1 MFVVVLVVLIGVHLV
16 LLLVPSLQLKQR
28 LLSFSPHIQTA
39 SGEREIDLERFL
51 YLSCRSFRSAQR
63 RFKRAL
69 KKNLKLDNNQY
80 GEKRKHV
87 TESEFVESVLHVEPR
102 WLPHQARAIFQQG
115 QQQLA
120 EQHAQE
126 GRSTNNNIVVA
137 LEDRLRLLL
146 LLLLLLVVTSFF
158 VSSLTHLLLPGCV
171 FLLFVAAANHRFC
184 KHGGGGSVEN
194 HHSCALGGTNV
205 EPLDAAAP
213 RPSGWGGGPA
223 AVLGAQTSILA
234 WCRGI
239 PLAFF

>member
-1 MFVVVLVVLIGVHLV
+1 MLNDCIWFLETHVCRCSCCAYWCPSCSASWSVSCSF
-16 LLLVPSLQLKQR
+16 LLSFLQLKQR

-126 GRSTNNNIVVA
+126 GRSINNIVVA

-146 LLLLLLVVTSFF
+146 LLLLLL
-158 VSSLTHLLLPGCV
+158 
-171 FLLFVAAANHRFC
+171 
-184 KHGGGGSVEN
+184 
-194 HHSCALGGTNV
+194 
-205 EPLDAAAP
+205 
-213 RPSGWGGGPA
+213 
-223 AVLGAQTSILA
+223 
-234 WCRGI
+234 
-239 PLAFF
+239 